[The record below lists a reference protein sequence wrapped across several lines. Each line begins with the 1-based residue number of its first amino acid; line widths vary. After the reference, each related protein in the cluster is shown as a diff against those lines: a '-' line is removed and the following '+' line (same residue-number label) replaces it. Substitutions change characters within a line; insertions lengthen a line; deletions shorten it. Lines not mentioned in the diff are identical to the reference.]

1 MSKQSVQEEKEKQST
16 LMHKL
21 LELAGK
27 AKDIVIH
34 KAKAQNDVFIVRD
47 ILLLLLHRRI
57 DKGIEMQTKHGLICN
72 GCSK

>member
-34 KAKAQNDVFIVRD
+34 KAKA
-47 ILLLLLHRRI
+47 
-57 DKGIEMQTKHGLICN
+57 
-72 GCSK
+72 